1 MKVEKF
7 VVGVLLPG
15 ALIAGLAVPWIAFRN
30 DLPDPI
36 ASNFDASGTPNSS
49 ASPGQFLLFAGL
61 SLVLPG
67 VLMLLGAAWLSPRM
81 PRPMPPLLA
90 GMGALLGTLGSAIVV
105 DTFVSQRG
113 LASWTEAELG
123 ASFVLVLLAALVG
136 GAVGALTARRL
147 PYNRNSTAFAAPE
160 STHESDPHLDV
171 KAEEK
176 AVYVETMTATWALW
190 LAIALLVIALVLAF
204 VANWVIAVVVALS
217 TLPVLLLVAF
227 RVQVDQRG
235 IVIRSALFGIP
246 FVTLPIDEIERAA
259 ILDVEPMKWGG
270 WGYRGSLKLA
280 GTAALVLRRGPG
292 VHLTLDGDRV
302 FVFTIDGNETAAGLL
317 NAYGKH

>member
-1 MKVEKF
+1 MKIEKF
-7 VVGVLLPG
+7 IVGVLLPG
-15 ALIAGLAVPWIAFRN
+15 LLMSGLVVPWIAFRG
-30 DLPDPI
+30 DLPDQI
-36 ASNFDASGTPNSS
+36 ASNFDASGTPNAS
-49 ASPGQFLLFAGL
+49 ASPGEFLLFAGL

-67 VLMLLGAAWLSPRM
+67 VFMLVGVAWFSRRM
-81 PRPMPPLLA
+81 PRPMPPLIA
-90 GMGALLGTLGSAIVV
+90 GTGALLGSLGAAIVV

-123 ASFVLVLLAALVG
+123 ASFVLVVLAALVG

-160 STHESDPHLDV
+160 STPESDPHLAV
-171 KAEEK
+171 NASEK
-176 AVYVETMTATWALW
+176 AVYTETMTATWALW
-190 LAIALLVIALVLAF
+190 LAFVLLVVALVLGF
-204 VANWVIAVVVALS
+204 VANWIIAIVVALS

-227 RVQVDQRG
+227 RVQVDQNG
-235 IVIRSALFGIP
+235 MVIRSALFGIP
-246 FVTLPIDEIERAA
+246 FVTLPIDQIERAA

-292 VHLTLDGDRV
+292 VHLTLNGGRV

-317 NAYGKH
+317 NAYGRH